1 MRGFG
6 RRGVGPL
13 VLALGLLA
21 ASPAARGEEAPAS
34 VVDWLHAR
42 GEDASFEA
50 RTRLFEARFP
60 GEAYAGRAEQNVRLL
75 EALRGGVA
83 ADPAR
88 GPAAGTPAAPPTWH
102 TVSGHGWRV
111 TFDRGTQV
119 LQLDVPERVTWEA
132 RPGRREDPV
141 LPTLPTPAT
150 GSLFVSAALLGVKA
164 KQFDDGLYAAVEL
177 AAHAGRGG
185 LLGKH
190 TLLEAL
196 RATLIRQGAADR
208 GAAVVCAARDYGS
221 GRHGDRLPDALRAAV
236 AREKAAFEASPLRS
250 KPIGFYTWSDT
261 LSGIFRQ
268 DRMLQSGLTAREDV
282 EAVAAALR
290 AEAWQEA
297 AYRKH
302 LRLATRLTNP
312 LVGPD
317 VLQPPTARGP
327 SPRPPHHVLP
337 PSRSHETE
345 LAKRLWSGSVPEGA
359 NLFEELIRRVRD
371 GSLSLAPREDSGWYD
386 HQTWALEPLLRPEAQ
401 LEALRLTFTEGYR
414 DHLEALFKGLLALT
428 RETHV
433 KQLEEPFCGACMPPP
448 TIHVGTGLTVEPLAT
463 HYRRRAD
470 SYRFVREVL
479 EEAFGEGAL
488 ASMRRLT
495 IDGPVGVDLDTELD
509 LMTRLFDGAAET
521 ALIEIGSSDADPT
534 PQGAAA
540 RAVFSTWRALAASDP
555 DVVRDCRMMVPVFY
569 DVERRKTKAWVFLG
583 WRTLPLT
590 ISYVTLPG
598 VISWERL
605 PGASE
610 ERPELGFFG
619 QTQEIAYPVVAEVYV
634 SELLDR
640 RALRALCDRH
650 ETRSA
655 ILAAL
660 R

>member
-1 MRGFG
+1 MQGFG
-6 RRGVGPL
+6 RRGVGLL

-21 ASPAARGEEAPAS
+21 ASPAVRGEEAPTS
-34 VVDWLHAR
+34 VVDWLHAAGR
-42 GEDASFEA
+42 DASFEA

-75 EALRGGVA
+75 EALRGGNA
-83 ADPAR
+83 PDPAR
-88 GPAAGTPAAPPTWH
+88 GPAAGTPAAPPTRH

-119 LQLDVPERVTWEA
+119 LQLDVPERVTWEQ

-164 KQFDDGLYAAVEL
+164 KQFDDGLYAAVEV
-177 AAHAGRGG
+177 ASRAGHGG
-185 LLGKH
+185 LVGKH
-190 TLLEAL
+190 PLLEML
-196 RATLIRQGAADR
+196 RRTLVQGAAGR

-221 GRHGDRLPDALRAAV
+221 GRHGDPLPDALRAAV
-236 AREKAAFEASPLRS
+236 QREKAAFERSPLRS
-250 KPIGFYTWSDT
+250 KPIGFYTWSDE
-261 LSGIFRQ
+261 LFRVFRQ

-290 AEAWQEA
+290 AEPWQEA

-302 LRLATRLTNP
+302 LRLAARLTNP

-327 SPRPPHHVLP
+327 HHVLP

-345 LAKRLWSGSVPEGA
+345 LAKRLWGQSVPEGA

-371 GSLSLAPREDSGWYD
+371 GSLSLAPRADSGWYD
-386 HQTWALEPLLRPEAQ
+386 HQTWALEPLLSPEAQ
-401 LEALRLTFTEGYR
+401 PEAKRLAFTQGYR

-433 KQLEEPFCGACMPPP
+433 KQLENPMAGACQPPP

-470 SYRFVREVL
+470 AYRFVREVL

-521 ALIEIGSSDADPT
+521 ALIEIGSSDADGT
-534 PQGAAA
+534 ARGAAA
-540 RAVFSTWRALAASDP
+540 RAVFATWRALAGSDP

-569 DVERRKTKAWVFLG
+569 DLERRKTKVWVFLG

-590 ISYVTLPG
+590 ISYVTLPE
-598 VISWERL
+598 VVSWERL

-634 SELLDR
+634 AELLDR

-650 ETRSA
+650 ETRTA